1 MIKAIYPGTF
11 DPITMGHMD
20 IIERSCKLFDKIY
33 VTVAVNKIKSTVFTL
48 DERLDMI
55 RKSTEALSQVEV
67 SYTSRL
73 IVDYARKKG
82 ATALIRGLRFVS
94 DFEIEFQMS
103 WMNRHLNEE
112 IITVF
117 VMPHGRY
124 THLNSTVIREVAQLG
139 GDIEKFVPP
148 IVLEKLKEK
157 FKN

>member
-1 MIKAIYPGTF
+1 MIKAIYSGTF
-11 DPITMGHMD
+11 DPITMGHLD
-20 IIERSCKLFDKIY
+20 IIERSCKLFEKIY
-33 VTVAVNKIKSTVFTL
+33 VTVAVNQIKSTVFTL

-67 SYTSRL
+67 TYTSGL
-73 IVDYARKKG
+73 IVDYAKKKG
-82 ATALIRGLRFVS
+82 ATVLIRGLRFVS

-148 IVLEKLKEK
+148 IVLVKLKEK
-157 FKN
+157 FQN

>member
-11 DPITMGHMD
+11 DPITMGHLD

-33 VTVAVNKIKSTVFTL
+33 VTVAVNQIKSTVFTL

-67 SYTSRL
+67 SYTSGL
-73 IVDYARKKG
+73 IVDYAIKKG

-157 FKN
+157 FQN

>member
-11 DPITMGHMD
+11 DPITMGHLD
-20 IIERSCKLFDKIY
+20 IIERSCKLFEKIY
-33 VTVAVNKIKSTVFTL
+33 VTVAVNQIKSTVFTL

-67 SYTSRL
+67 TYTSGL
-73 IVDYARKKG
+73 IVDYAKKKG
-82 ATALIRGLRFVS
+82 ATVLIRGLRFVS
-94 DFEIEFQMS
+94 DFEMEFQMS

-148 IVLEKLKEK
+148 IVLVKLKEK
-157 FKN
+157 FQN

>member
-11 DPITMGHMD
+11 DPITMGHLD
-20 IIERSCKLFDKIY
+20 IIERSCKLFEKIY
-33 VTVAVNKIKSTVFTL
+33 VTVAVNQIKSTVFTL

-67 SYTSRL
+67 TYTSGL
-73 IVDYARKKG
+73 IVDYAKKKG
-82 ATALIRGLRFVS
+82 ATVLIRGLRFVS

-148 IVLEKLKEK
+148 IVLVKLKEK
-157 FKN
+157 FQN